1 MALILARIALFL
13 MALANIIYAE
23 PLEDN
28 DDAPDINALMN
39 KSTFCPPFQCPS
51 GYTHVSRWPLTVE
64 STGCQSGQASG
75 MDYTHFESCCH
86 TKNVCHQMCGS
97 NKSMCDDQF
106 ESCMEKSCKEL
117 PALKDDLADMDEE
130 DIQEAREKCKR
141 MIGLVKMLDNM
152 GGCGR
157 YNLYQANSC
166 ECVEKEKAKDKMKSV
181 LEGFY
186 GKYKPNAIGK
196 VDALVEKANGNADTF
211 SKIMLTLYLKYSQA
225 VVKKAWEN
233 PNPMKREL

>member
-1 MALILARIALFL
+1 
-13 MALANIIYAE
+13 
-23 PLEDN
+23 
-28 DDAPDINALMN
+28 
-39 KSTFCPPFQCPS
+39 
-51 GYTHVSRWPLTVE
+51 
-64 STGCQSGQASG
+64 
-75 MDYTHFESCCH
+75 
-86 TKNVCHQMCGS
+86 
-97 NKSMCDDQF
+97 
-106 ESCMEKSCKEL
+106 MEKSCKEL

>member
-1 MALILARIALFL
+1 
-13 MALANIIYAE
+13 
-23 PLEDN
+23 
-28 DDAPDINALMN
+28 
-39 KSTFCPPFQCPS
+39 
-51 GYTHVSRWPLTVE
+51 
-64 STGCQSGQASG
+64 
-75 MDYTHFESCCH
+75 
-86 TKNVCHQMCGS
+86 MCGS
-97 NKSMCDDQF
+97 NKAMCDDQF

-196 VDALVEKANGNADTF
+196 GTKLCVRLMFTFLKKCWIALRVVCVMCEQQSLILPILQNAIL
-211 SKIMLTLYLKYSQA
+211 SS
-225 VVKKAWEN
+225 
-233 PNPMKREL
+233 